1 MSLPPDQVPEE
12 LSAHEYKRLVALYT
26 LMGRHAEAG
35 VALTHLAGLEEATR
49 NLNGLISSGDAAG
62 DDGGEKLT
70 GGEATGTGSG
80 AGSGAGSVGGTGASA
95 PGGVLGKSN
104 QEFVFTLVR
113 LLKHLAKDEG
123 RSLDL
128 AGGNGGHDGHDS
140 KDGKDVNVDQGG
152 DSVESGGFSGAGAD
166 TSASEVDDELDP
178 LLAMREQLLLS
189 GLSEGECDEYIQ
201 NLKKAIKEMTHS
213 EPPPRDVPQD
223 LQPAEYYELGLKYKE
238 VGWTEQARDA
248 LTLAMELDGDGEY
261 GKKAQRFLRSKIP
274 RYPVPLKAEQLN
286 IEGYNQMFMKD
297 ENEARKTFEL
307 LIREYPDFEWP
318 YGNLGS
324 LLIRQGDLERA
335 ESLLQHALKINAY
348 YINGW
353 LHLTRV
359 YGVQERFSEAYDCLS
374 RVKAIDPNDA
384 SMGGIKELLDQLKE
398 DRFN

>member
-49 NLNGLISSGDAAG
+49 NLNGLISSDDARGEKASGEADVPGKETGGAAG
-62 DDGGEKLT
+62 
-70 GGEATGTGSG
+70 A
-80 AGSGAGSVGGTGASA
+80 A
-95 PGGVLGKSN
+95 GVLGKSN

-128 AGGNGGHDGHDS
+128 AEGNGG
-140 KDGKDVNVDQGG
+140 KDGKDPEVGQAGE
-152 DSVESGGFSGAGAD
+152 SAESGGFSGSEAD
-166 TSASEVDDELDP
+166 SSASEVDDELDP

-189 GLSEGECDEYIQ
+189 GLSEVECDEYIQ

-248 LTLAMELDGDGEY
+248 LTLAMEIDGDGEF

-324 LLIRQGDLERA
+324 LLIRQGDLDRA

-359 YGVQERFSEAYDCLS
+359 YGVQERFNEAYDCLS